1 MFMKSRRLNIRMLER
16 ILDVIYVICCVLII
30 GLAVFLCMKPVDH
43 AYCYPIIFGL
53 AAGLNLL
60 SAYSKLNR
68 FSPNHGHSTRGVF
81 YLICGIALAILTIA
95 SLISVM
101 G

>member
-1 MFMKSRRLNIRMLER
+1 MNSRKLNIRMLER
-16 ILDVIYVICCVLII
+16 FLDMFYVICCVLII

-53 AAGLNLL
+53 AAVLNLL

-68 FSPNHGHSTRGVF
+68 NSPNHGHSTRGVF
-81 YLICGIALAILTIA
+81 YLLCGISLVILTFA
-95 SLISVM
+95 SLISVL

>member
-1 MFMKSRRLNIRMLER
+1 MFGRKMNLRMLER
-16 ILDVIYVICCVLII
+16 FLDLTYVIVCVLII
-30 GLAVFLCMKPVDH
+30 GLAAFLCMKPVDH

-53 AAGLNLL
+53 AAALNLL

-81 YLICGIALAILTIA
+81 YLICGIALTVLTIA
-95 SLISVM
+95 SLISVL